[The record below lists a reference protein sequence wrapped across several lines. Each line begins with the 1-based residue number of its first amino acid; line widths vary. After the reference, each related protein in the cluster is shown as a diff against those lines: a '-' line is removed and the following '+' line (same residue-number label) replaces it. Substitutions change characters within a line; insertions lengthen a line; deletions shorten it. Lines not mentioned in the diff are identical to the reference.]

1 MFFVVLNLMLLFG
14 RRVWGVPTVL
24 IFWTLVNKHTFSYV
38 AIEHSMYNLM
48 LPLGREIAIEHVHDE
63 CKRRCL
69 AEGHFC
75 ILQGYDR
82 TLTIDRA
89 KAI

>member
-1 MFFVVLNLMLLFG
+1 MG
-14 RRVWGVPTVL
+14 RPHGLSFLTLSRWPPLTDMS
-24 IFWTLVNKHTFSYV
+24 FLVNT
-38 AIEHSMYNLM
+38 IRINLM

>member
-1 MFFVVLNLMLLFG
+1 MGRPHGLNLL
-14 RRVWGVPTVL
+14 
-24 IFWTLVNKHTFSYV
+24 TFSRWPPLSAMSLLNTV
-38 AIEHSMYNLM
+38 CINLM

-63 CKRRCL
+63 CKSRLL

-75 ILQGYDR
+75 ILQGYAR

>member
-1 MFFVVLNLMLLFG
+1 MGRPHGLSFLTLSRWPPLTAMSLLN
-14 RRVWGVPTVL
+14 TVC
-24 IFWTLVNKHTFSYV
+24 IY
-38 AIEHSMYNLM
+38 LM